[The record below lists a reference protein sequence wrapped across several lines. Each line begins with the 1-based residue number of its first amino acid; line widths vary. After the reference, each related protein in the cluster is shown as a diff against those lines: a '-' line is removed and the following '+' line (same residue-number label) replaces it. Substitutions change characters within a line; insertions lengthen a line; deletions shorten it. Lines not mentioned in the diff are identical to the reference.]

1 MSKREIK
8 ALEAHWSRA
17 LDIAI
22 LAVEA
27 GREAGTLSEP
37 FCATEIRHIG
47 QERNWLANVRW
58 P

>member
-17 LDIAI
+17 LDIAT

-27 GREAGTLSEP
+27 GRDAETLSKS
-37 FCATEIRHIG
+37 FCETEIRHLR
-47 QERNWLANVRW
+47 QERNWLASVRW